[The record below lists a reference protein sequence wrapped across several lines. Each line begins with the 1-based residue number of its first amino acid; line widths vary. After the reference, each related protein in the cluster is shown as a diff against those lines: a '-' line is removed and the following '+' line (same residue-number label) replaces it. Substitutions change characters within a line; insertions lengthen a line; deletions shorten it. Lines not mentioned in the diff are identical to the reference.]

1 MTKDREKRMNK
12 AEFEKRILDH
22 LHIVKIIASKL
33 YARIPSGIELEDL
46 VHTGI
51 LGLIDAVERYDASK
65 GTRFATYASLRI
77 RGAILDEL
85 RNLDWASRSLRQK
98 IKEVEHAFETLEIK
112 LGRPPKEE
120 EVADSLNM
128 SLPEF
133 HKFLNES
140 RGVGIGVFRMPS
152 ENEANITDEEVLN
165 YYMDEHSSSP
175 DLIMEKSEMEDMIAG
190 FINQLPPK
198 EQMVLSMYYLDDLN
212 LKEVGKVLD
221 LTESRIS
228 QIRTAAILRL
238 RAQLAEV
245 AQRNRVPTR
254 EVL

>member
-1 MTKDREKRMNK
+1 MKK
-12 AEFEKRILDH
+12 AEFEKQILDH
-22 LHIVKIIASKL
+22 LYIVKIIASKL
-33 YARIPSGIELEDL
+33 HARLPAGIELEDL

-51 LGLIDAVERYDASK
+51 LGLIDAAKKYDPTK

-85 RNLDWASRSLRQK
+85 RNLDWASRSLRHK
-98 IKEVEHAFETLEIK
+98 IKEVENAFEILEIQ

-120 EVADSLNM
+120 EVAESLNM
-128 SLPEF
+128 SLLEF

-140 RGVGIGVFRMPS
+140 RGVAIGVFRLPS
-152 ENEANITDEEVLN
+152 EDDANITDEEMLH
-165 YYMDEHSSSP
+165 YYTDEHTTSP
-175 DLIMEKSEMEDMIAG
+175 DLMMEKSELKQMISG
-190 FINQLPPK
+190 FIKELPHK
-198 EQMVLSMYYLDDLN
+198 EQLVLSMYYLDDLN
-212 LKEVGKVLD
+212 LKEVGKIMD

-238 RAQLAEV
+238 RGKLAEV
-245 AQRNRVPTR
+245 AQRNQVQTR

>member
-1 MTKDREKRMNK
+1 MKK
-12 AEFEKRILDH
+12 AEFEKQVLNN

-51 LGLIDAVERYDASK
+51 LGLIEAVERYDPSK

-98 IKEVEHAFETLEIK
+98 IKEVENAYETMEMK
-112 LGRPPKEE
+112 LGRPPGED

-133 HKFLNES
+133 HKLLNES
-140 RGVGIGVFRMPS
+140 RGVGIGVFRLPVRD
-152 ENEANITDEEVLN
+152 EANITDEEMLS
-165 YYMDEHSSSP
+165 YYMDEHSTSP
-175 DLIMEKSEMEDMIAG
+175 VLMMEKSEMKEMISG
-190 FINQLPPK
+190 FIKGLPQK
-198 EQMVLSMYYLDDLN
+198 EQLVLSMYYLDDLN
-212 LKEVGKVLD
+212 LKEVGNIMH

-228 QIRTAAILRL
+228 QIRSSAILKL
-238 RAQLAEV
+238 RARLAEV
-245 AQRNRVPTR
+245 AQRNRVQTR